1 MKKWPFRFILIS
13 RLVEMKGY
21 LSFVRQISATSAPK
35 KYIENAR
42 YLRAIFYSYYIYILQ
57 RAKKLLVVIS
67 PVFRDNKVIL
77 AYAPQVGK
85 GDLVYVSN

>member
-1 MKKWPFRFILIS
+1 MKHVEMAFSFYLIS
-13 RLVEMKGY
+13 EETKGY
-21 LSFVRQISATSAPK
+21 FAISRQISATSAPK

-85 GDLVYVSN
+85 GDLVCVSN

>member
-1 MKKWPFRFILIS
+1 MEKWPFRFILIS

-67 PVFRDNKVIL
+67 PVFRDNKAIL

-85 GDLVYVSN
+85 GDLVCVSN